1 MEEGM
6 KAFCKLLELHTPDKK
21 TDLFQDASE
30 EGRKVQIIISGIKL
44 PRDAEA
50 QVLKIR
56 LPHHHTPESRGVCLI
71 VKDMEKGIR
80 PDHEATV
87 LHYESLLAEKGVK
100 GITKVMA
107 LRELKVEYK
116 TFESKR
122 ALCHL
127 YDHFLADA
135 RIIRLLPQF
144 LGKAFYKRKKFPVQV
159 SLTHPS
165 LASEMD
171 RALHTVCLPLRNAGS
186 ASVLTL
192 GLSVTPAHQ
201 LIENL
206 RAAVRVL

>member
-56 LPHHHTPESRGVCLI
+56 LPHHHTPESRGVC
-71 VKDMEKGIR
+71 

-165 LASEMD
+165 LASELD